1 MARSIL
7 GKDKFE
13 YNDIFRNYT
22 GEYLNDIL
30 KWLYLFLPKIALFS
44 SFFFLIFT
52 ILHVPLLSE
61 LFFFLSFFFLSLVG
75 IFTYMIFNERADT
88 ACIGVIN
95 EARDKQ
101 LSKIFSLD
109 HERIKYYAHIGTCVH
124 NFLGKDEKEAIK
136 LNLIPENC
144 KYEALINKK
153 VYTMGYL
160 MPGATGSGKT
170 ATLNTTVFLPAIKSG
185 NGFFYIEGKGER
197 DITEAILG
205 FIYQHGRE
213 NDVYILDSG
222 AAANGGYTHGLN
234 PLQIGSAKTVGELLK
249 NLIDIMKGDNKWV
262 SDMAIAFLE
271 AILLPLV
278 LLRDMNLVVAPSD
291 LKSIQTYSDFKNK
304 DIKLFNITTLL
315 NYLNFQAA
323 IDLYYMMNRMFKDSE
338 FQKHVKQLDEY
349 RLLKKSLKENITDR
363 LMRNLTGHNID
374 MTSLIEPD
382 YSKIPADVKKNHPKA
397 TEDWINALE
406 IFGSEKYY
414 GNIFNKDEA
423 DITSLTAIQTGKM
436 IISIIPTM
444 SASPEQCS
452 KMGKMLTSITKS
464 SIGYMLEK
472 GDLVG
477 KRRDKRR
484 DKRYRPRKLPYGFV
498 FDEPGNYANED
509 IAQESSMIRSI
520 GSDGGGMALI
530 WTGQSRTDAD
540 RIDDG
545 KKIESERLLA
555 NLGFTQCLNIQD
567 KGWKELMIEKTGEH
581 YVRRENEFDGKRS
594 NENDDFREIR
604 REKEKKY
611 EPNYFENN
619 LRPQTGESIVIIKGN
634 PNEQKLVAGYNEAP
648 VSDMILSKNIS
659 AKKLFNTFKTS
670 EEAEDRLNELKM
682 QINNNIEN
690 SIVKIEGLDKS
701 YEQEVKDALILLGTT
716 AYPALSG
723 VDDFTL
729 TLKDEINLRAH
740 GDYTPSKKHINIYNC
755 LNKSREHLI
764 ATAVHELCHHI
775 EYLEKGETGHSK
787 NFYKILH
794 EMLGYAMG
802 LDDLGFDY
810 YEAKAKKMVDS
821 NDIRVLEK
829 WYGEPKIKKIDV
841 A

>member
-1 MARSIL
+1 MARSII
-7 GKDKFE
+7 GKDRFE

-22 GEYLNDIL
+22 GEYLNDRL
-30 KWLYLFLPKIALFS
+30 KWLYLFLPKTFLATSFLFLLFTYLDIALLS
-44 SFFFLIFT
+44 EMFFLIS
-52 ILHVPLLSE
+52 I
-61 LFFFLSFFFLSLVG
+61 FLGVLVSV
-75 IFTYMIFNERADT
+75 FSYMMFNERADV
-88 ACIGVIN
+88 ASIGVIN

-101 LSKIFSLD
+101 LSKIFGFSD
-109 HERIKYYAHIGTCVH
+109 EKIKYYAHVGTCVH
-124 NFLGKDEKEAIK
+124 EFQGKDAKEAIK
-136 LNLIPENC
+136 YNLLPNNK
-144 KYEALINKK
+144 KYEMLIDKK

-160 MPGATGSGKT
+160 LPGATGSGKT
-170 ATLNTTVFLPAIKSG
+170 VTLNTTVFLPAVKSG

-197 DITEAILG
+197 DITEAILA
-205 FIYQHGRE
+205 FIYQYGRE
-213 NDVYILDSG
+213 NDVYILDFG
-222 AAANGGYTHGLN
+222 AAASGGYTNGLN
-234 PLQIGSAKTVGELLK
+234 PLAIGSAKTVGELLK

-278 LLRDMNLVVAPSD
+278 LLRDMNLIVEPSE
-291 LKSIQTYSDFKNK
+291 LKSIQSYGDFKTK

-323 IDLYYMMNRMFKDSE
+323 IDLYFMMNRMFKDSE
-338 FQKHVKQLDEY
+338 FLMHVKQLDEY
-349 RLLKKSLKENITDR
+349 SNLKKSLKENITDR

-374 MTSLIEPD
+374 MTSLTEPD

-423 DITSLTAIQTGKM
+423 DITSLTAIQTGKI

-444 SASPEQCS
+444 SASPDQCS

-472 GDLVG
+472 GDLIG

-509 IAQESSMIRSI
+509 ISQESSMIRSI

-567 KGWKELMIEKTGEH
+567 KGWKELMVEKTGEI

-594 NENDDFREIR
+594 SENDDYRELR
-604 REKEKKY
+604 REKEKKF
-611 EPNYFENN
+611 ELNYFENN
-619 LRPQTGESIVIIKGN
+619 LRPQTGESIVVMKGN
-634 PNEQKLVAGYNEAP
+634 PNEEKLVAGFNEAP
-648 VSDMILSKNIS
+648 SCDMLLNKNIS
-659 AKKLFNTFKTS
+659 PKKLLHSFKTMEES
-670 EEAEDRLNELKM
+670 EKELELIKSQLN
-682 QINNNIEN
+682 NDIEQSFN
-690 SIVKIEGLDKS
+690 AMDGLDKS
-701 YEQEVKDALILLGTT
+701 FEQEVKDALILLGNT
-716 AYPALSG
+716 AYPALK
-723 VDDFTL
+723 DIDTFTL
-729 TLKDEINLRAH
+729 SLKVEDNPRAH
-740 GDYTPSKKHINIYNC
+740 GDYRPSTKHINIYNSI
-755 LNKSREHLI
+755 NKSREHLI

-775 EYLEKGETGHSK
+775 EYLLTGTTGHSK

-802 LDDLGFDY
+802 LEELGFDFE
-810 YEAKAKKMVDS
+810 EAKTKKMVDS
-821 NDIRVLEK
+821 NDIRMLEK
-829 WYGEPKIKKIDV
+829 YFGQPKVLK
-841 A
+841 AS

>member
-1 MARSIL
+1 MARSII
-7 GKDKFE
+7 GKDKFQF
-13 YNDIFRNYT
+13 NDIFRNYT
-22 GEYLNDIL
+22 GEYLNDRL
-30 KWLYLFLPKIALFS
+30 KYLYLFLPKATLVSAFFCFFFALLHIAVLTK
-44 SFFFLIFT
+44 FFFLLT
-52 ILHVPLLSE
+52 
-61 LFFFLSFFFLSLVG
+61 FFLLTLVC
-75 IFTYMIFNERADT
+75 IFTYMMHNERSDVAS
-88 ACIGVIN
+88 IGVIN
-95 EARDKQ
+95 EARDTQ
-101 LSKIFSLD
+101 LETIFSKNRK
-109 HERIKYYAHIGTCVH
+109 RIKYYAHVGTCVH
-124 NFLGKDEKEAIK
+124 EFLGKDDKESLK
-136 LNLIPENC
+136 LNLIPSNK
-144 KYEALINKK
+144 KYEMLIPKK
-153 VYTMGYL
+153 IYTMGYL

-205 FIYQHGRE
+205 FIYQYGRE
-213 NDVYILDSG
+213 NDVYILDFG
-222 AAANGGYTHGLN
+222 AAANGGYTNGLN
-234 PLQIGSAKTVGELLK
+234 PLAIGSAKTVGELLK

-278 LLRDMNLVVAPSD
+278 LLRDMNLIVDPTE
-291 LKSIQTYSDFKNK
+291 LKSIQTYSDFNNK
-304 DIKLFNITTLL
+304 EIKLFNITTLL

-323 IDLYYMMNRMFKDSE
+323 IDLYYMMNRMFKDRE
-338 FQKHVKQLDEY
+338 FVKHVKQLDEY
-349 RLLKKSLKENITDR
+349 SNLKKSLKENITDR

-374 MTSLIEPD
+374 LTSLTEPD
-382 YSKIPADVKKNHPKA
+382 YSKIPGDVKKNHPKA

-436 IISIIPTM
+436 IIAIIPTM

-472 GDLVG
+472 GDLTG

-509 IAQESSMIRSI
+509 ISQESSMIRSI
-520 GSDGGGMALI
+520 GSDGGGMALV

-540 RIDDG
+540 RIDEG

-567 KGWKELMIEKTGEH
+567 KGWKELMVEKTGEH

-594 NENDDFREIR
+594 NEDDNYREIR

-611 EPNYFENN
+611 ELNYFENN
-619 LRPQTGESIVIIKGN
+619 LRPQTGESIVIMKGN
-634 PNEQKLVAGYNEAP
+634 PNEEKLVAGYNVAP
-648 VSDMILSKNIS
+648 VSDMLLNKNIS
-659 AKKLFNTFKTS
+659 SKKLFSSFKS
-670 EEAEDRLNELKM
+670 IDESNKELELIKAELNE
-682 QINNNIEN
+682 NIEK
-690 SIVKIEGLDKS
+690 SFKRGEGLDKTF
-701 YEQEVKDALILLGTT
+701 EQEVKDALILLGTT
-716 AYPALSG
+716 AYPALNG
-723 VDDFTL
+723 IDTFTL
-729 TLKDEINLRAH
+729 SLKSEDNPRAH
-740 GDYTPSKKHINIYNC
+740 GDYTYSTRHINIYNS

-775 EYLEKGETGHSK
+775 EFLETGTSGHSK
-787 NFYKILH
+787 NFYRILH

-802 LDDLGFDY
+802 LEELGFDY
-810 YEAKAKKMVDS
+810 EEAKSKKMVDC
-821 NDIRVLEK
+821 NDIRMLEK
-829 WYGEPKIKKIDV
+829 YFGKPKLKEV
-841 A
+841 AA